1 MQLPLKIIRQ
11 LALDCVTRWNST
23 HYMLQ
28 TFLLHKRVFLSLF
41 DQKRQLPIPKKRFD
55 KLSSLELN
63 TDEWEILSVLYKALE
78 PFAEATNFL
87 SGSQYPTI
95 GLCLFAIRKIKEYFD
110 RDVRD
115 ENPLMAPIRSFL
127 SSALNHYFDEDSGQF
142 QFLLVR
148 AKVLFNLVTP
158 DRVDYL
164 LENITSLR
172 EKQTGSIK
180 LSRTF

>member
-1 MQLPLKIIRQ
+1 MQLPLKIVRQ

-41 DQKRQLPIPKKRFD
+41 DQKRQLPISKKRFD

-63 TDEWEILSVLYKALE
+63 TDEWEILSVVYKALE

-95 GLCLFAIRKIKEYFD
+95 GLCLFAIRKIREYFD

-148 AKVLFNLVTP
+148 A
-158 DRVDYL
+158 
-164 LENITSLR
+164 
-172 EKQTGSIK
+172 
-180 LSRTF
+180 